1 MECGY
6 QLAESVVLVGDWIVQ
21 RPTHPDPNPINP
33 RSVLD
38 SAEQGL
44 LNNTNP
50 KPKELPFSNTSSK
63 CQAKSQDEE
72 FDSLFGQSG
81 KPDPVAAATAATSS
95 TTDTG
100 DYDDATIDN
109 DNTESSSS
117 AAAVTS
123 NSGFSSMEGIPGP
136 VLRQLTKMNIFE
148 PTPIQKEAIPVA
160 LSGEDVMGLAQTGT
174 GTGKTLAFGI
184 PLVSKLLDG
193 SDNDARRGKGTL
205 APKSVSALVLALTRE
220 LANQIG
226 EQLRTLTTG
235 TPIKGMVVFGGVRVQ
250 SQANKIKSGVHI
262 ILVASPG
269 RTPPLDAW
277 IAERS
282 KDPTDDARRMRGLL

>member
-1 MECGY
+1 
-6 QLAESVVLVGDWIVQ
+6 
-21 RPTHPDPNPINP
+21 
-33 RSVLD
+33 
-38 SAEQGL
+38 
-44 LNNTNP
+44 
-50 KPKELPFSNTSSK
+50 
-63 CQAKSQDEE
+63 
-72 FDSLFGQSG
+72 
-81 KPDPVAAATAATSS
+81 
-95 TTDTG
+95 
-100 DYDDATIDN
+100 
-109 DNTESSSS
+109 
-117 AAAVTS
+117 
-123 NSGFSSMEGIPGP
+123 MEGIPGP

-174 GTGKTLAFGI
+174 GKTLAFGI

-205 APKSVSALVLALTRE
+205 APKLVSALVLAPTRE

-269 RTPPLDAW
+269 RTPPRCLDSGK
-277 IAERS
+277 IQRS
-282 KDPTDDARRMRGLL
+282 N